1 MRTLRVN
8 ALNGPNFWSIKWKKL
23 IVMELDLEELEDKPT
38 NLIPGFLDR
47 LKKMMPSLEEHQC
60 SEGKRGGFYKRVEEG
75 TWMGHVIEHIA
86 IELQNLAG
94 MDCAFGRTRSTGQ
107 KGVYNVV
114 FSYEEEEC
122 GRYAAKAAVDIADK
136 LANGEE
142 YNGVDLDVQDLR
154 EIRQSHR
161 LGPSTQA
168 LVDEAAARGIPFIRL
183 NDASLVQLGYGINQQ
198 RLQATMTSKTSS
210 IAVDIASNKDDT
222 KRLLSASSI
231 PTPKG
236 AVVRSEYEL
245 EDEIDFV
252 GYPLV
257 IKPLDANHGKG
268 VTTNITNWDEALK
281 AFDIAQEYSKSVIVE
296 QYIRGFDHRLLVVNF
311 QFTAA
316 AKRTPACV
324 TGDGVATVDEL
335 VAKVNLDPRRGIGHE
350 KVLTQINIDQ
360 QSLEYLT
367 EQGMTPQSVPAA
379 GEVVY
384 LKRTANL
391 STGGTSTDVTDIVH
405 PSISFMAERI
415 ARIIGL
421 DICGIDL
428 MTSDISK
435 PLDETGGAVLE
446 VNAAP
451 GFRMHTAPTDGLAR
465 NVAEPVIDM
474 LFPAGINPRI
484 PIFAITGTNGKTT
497 TTRLLAHIA
506 RSLGHKVGFTTT
518 DGIYIQ
524 HRLIDKG
531 DTTGP
536 ESAKTVLKD
545 PTVDFAV
552 LECARGG
559 LLRGGLGFDWCDI
572 GVVMNVASD
581 HLGMRGIN
589 TLEDLAK
596 VKAVIAE
603 SVAPHGHAILNA
615 DDDLVYKMADR
626 VKSKVA
632 FFSLKNDSPRILEHC
647 DNGGLAAIVDDGYIV
662 ICKGQWKLRVAK
674 VVNIPLTFEGKAVF
688 NIQNILAATLASFC
702 YGFKIADIKQALH
715 TFIPSPAQTPG
726 RMNMFRV
733 NDRTVMVD
741 YAHNPAALKA
751 LSTFLEKVNA
761 SVKIGII
768 AGIGD
773 RRDEDTL
780 EVGRVSSKIFDEIII
795 RQDEDLR
802 GKRHGESTEL
812 VKKGILEVN
821 PNKKITVIEDELQAI
836 RHAVTTSPKDAFIT
850 VSSERI
856 QDSMKLV
863 LKLRE
868 ELSGFSG
875 INHSDIPNMGE

>member
-1 MRTLRVN
+1 MRILRIN

-60 SEGKRGGFYKRVEEG
+60 SEGKRGGFFKRVEEG

-122 GRYAAKAAVDIADK
+122 GRYAAKAAVEITEK

-168 LVDEAAARGIPFIRL
+168 LVDEATARGIPFIRL

-236 AVVRSEYEL
+236 AVVRSEFEL
-245 EDEIDFV
+245 EDEIDYI
-252 GYPLV
+252 GYPVV

-281 AFDIAQEYSKSVIVE
+281 AFDLAQEYSKSVIVE
-296 QYIRGFDHRLLVVNF
+296 QYIKGFDHRLLVINF

-324 TGDGVATVDEL
+324 VGDGVATVQEL
-335 VAKVNLDPRRGIGHE
+335 VDKVNLDPRRGIGHE
-350 KVLTQINIDQ
+350 KVLTQINLDQ
-360 QSLEYLT
+360 PSIEYLA

-451 GFRMHTAPTDGLAR
+451 GFRMHTAPTEGLPR

-474 LFPAGINPRI
+474 LFPAGVNPRI
-484 PIFAITGTNGKTT
+484 PIFAVTGTNGKTT

-536 ESAKTVLKD
+536 ESARTVLKD

-603 SVAPHGHAILNA
+603 SVAPHGYAILNA
-615 DDDLVYKMADR
+615 DDDLVYKMAER

-632 FFSLKNDSPRILEHC
+632 FFSLKNDNPRVLEHC
-647 DNGGLAAIVDDGYIV
+647 DNGGLAAIVEEGYVV

-674 VVNIPLTFEGKAVF
+674 VVNIPLSFEGKAVF

-761 SVKIGII
+761 SIKIGII

-795 RQDEDLR
+795 REDEDLR
-802 GKRHGESTEL
+802 GKRHGESIDL

-821 PNKKITVIEDELQAI
+821 PNKKITIIEDELEAI
-836 RHAVTTSPKDAFIT
+836 RYAVTNSPKDAFIT

-856 QDSMKLV
+856 QASMKLV
-863 LKLRE
+863 LRLRE

-875 INHSDIPNMGE
+875 ISHSDIPNIGE

>member
-1 MRTLRVN
+1 MKILRIN
-8 ALNGPNFWSIKWKKL
+8 ALNGPNYWSIKWKKL
-23 IVMELDLEELEDKPT
+23 IVMELDLEDLEDKPT
-38 NLIPGFLDR
+38 NTIPGFLER

-60 SEGKRGGFYKRVEEG
+60 SEGKRGGFFKRVEEG
-75 TWMGHVIEHIA
+75 TWMGHVVEHVA

-94 MDCAFGRTRSTGQ
+94 MDCAFGRTRSMGQ
-107 KGVYNVV
+107 KGIYNVV

-122 GRYAAKAAVDIADK
+122 GRYAAKAAVDIVEK

-142 YNGVDLDVQDLR
+142 YNDIHLDIQDLR

-168 LVDEAAARGIPFIRL
+168 LVDEAVSRGIPYIRL

-198 RLQATMTSKTSS
+198 RIQATMTSRTSS
-210 IAVDIASNKDDT
+210 IAVDIASNKEDT
-222 KRLLSASSI
+222 KRLLRASSI

-236 AVVRSEYEL
+236 AVVRNEYEL
-245 EDEIDFV
+245 EEEIDYI
-252 GYPLV
+252 GYPIV

-268 VTTNITNWDEALK
+268 VTTNITNWDDALK
-281 AFDIAQEYSKSVIVE
+281 ALDAAQEYSKSVIVE
-296 QYIRGFDHRLLVVNF
+296 QYIKGFDHRLLVINY

-324 TGDGVATVDEL
+324 IGDGASTIQEL
-335 VAKVNLDPRRGIGHE
+335 VEKVNLDPRRGIGHE
-350 KVLTQINIDQ
+350 KVLTQITIDQ
-360 QSLEYLT
+360 HTIDYLT
-367 EQGMTPQSVPAA
+367 EQKMTLESVPAE
-379 GEVVY
+379 GQVVY

-391 STGGTSTDVTDIVH
+391 STGGTSTDVTDLVH
-405 PSISFMAERI
+405 PSIAFMAERI

-428 MTSDISK
+428 MTTDISL
-435 PLDETGGAVLE
+435 PLSETGGAVLE

-451 GFRMHTAPTDGLAR
+451 GFRMHTAPTEGLPR

-474 LFPAGINPRI
+474 LFPQGSNPRI
-484 PIFAITGTNGKTT
+484 PIFAVTGTNGKTT

-506 RSLGHKVGFTTT
+506 RNVGHKVGFTTT

-536 ESAKTVLKD
+536 ESARTVLKD
-545 PTVDFAV
+545 PTIDFAV

-603 SVAPHGHAILNA
+603 SVAPHGYTILNA
-615 DDDLVYKMADR
+615 DDDLVYKMGEK
-626 VKSKVA
+626 VKCHVA
-632 FFSLKNDSPRILEHC
+632 YFSLKSDNPRVIEHC
-647 DNGGLAAIVDDGYIV
+647 DKGGYAAIVEDGYIV
-662 ICKGQWKLRVAK
+662 ICKGHWKLRVAK

-688 NIQNILAATLASFC
+688 NIQNVLAATLASFC

-715 TFIPSPAQTPG
+715 TFIPSPSQTPG
-726 RMNMFRV
+726 RMNLFRV

-802 GKRHGESTEL
+802 GKRKGESIEL
-812 VKKGILEVN
+812 VKRGILEEN
-821 PNKKITVIEDELQAI
+821 PNKKITVIEDELEAI
-836 RHAVTTSPKDAFIT
+836 RFAVMNSPKDAFIT

-856 QDSMKLV
+856 QASMKLV

-868 ELSGFSG
+868 ELSGFTGVSP
-875 INHSDIPNMGE
+875 SEIPNLGE

>member
-23 IVMELDLEELEDKPT
+23 IVMELDLEELEEKPT

-60 SEGKRGGFYKRVEEG
+60 SEGKRGGFYNRVAEG

-122 GRYAAKAAVDIADK
+122 GRYAAKAAVEIADK
-136 LANGEE
+136 LANGED

-168 LVDEAAARGIPFIRL
+168 LVEEAETRGIPFIRL

-236 AVVRSEYEL
+236 AVVRTEFEL
-245 EDEIDFV
+245 EEEIEFI
-252 GYPLV
+252 GYPV
-257 IKPLDANHGKG
+257 VVKPLDANHGKG

-281 AFDIAQEYSKSVIVE
+281 ALDIAQEYSKTVIVE
-296 QYIRGFDHRLLVVNF
+296 QYITGFDHRLLVVNF

-324 TGDGVATVDEL
+324 TGDGASTVEEL
-335 VAKVNLDPRRGIGHE
+335 VASVNLDPRRGIGHE

-360 QSLEYLT
+360 QSIEYLT
-367 EQGMTPQSVPAA
+367 EQGMTPQSIPAA
-379 GEVVY
+379 GEIVY

-484 PIFAITGTNGKTT
+484 PIFAVTGTNGKTT

-506 RSLGHKVGFTTT
+506 RSIGHKVGFTTT

-596 VKAVIAE
+596 VKGVIAE
-603 SVAPHGHAILNA
+603 SVAPHGYAILNA
-615 DDDLVYKMADR
+615 DDDLVYKMADK

-647 DNGGLAAIVDDGYIV
+647 DDGGLAAIVDDGYIV

-674 VVNIPLTFEGKAVF
+674 VVNVPLTFEGKAVF

-812 VKKGILEVN
+812 VKKGILEIN
-821 PNKKITVIEDELQAI
+821 PDKKITVIEDELKAI
-836 RHAVTTSPKDAFIT
+836 RHAVTTSPKDSFIT